1 MNTQTH
7 TLTWLDKQAM
17 NFEEKRFALMTIY
30 LTVQSCLGGIVAMTA
45 LQIDNAPTL
54 IIASAITMGSNALL
68 IAQAP
73 AKWCVIAFYL
83 SIISSALMIAVNLS
97 L

>member
-30 LTVQSCLGGIVAMTA
+30 LTVQSCLGGIVAMSA
-45 LQIDNAPTL
+45 LQINNAPTL
-54 IIASAITMGSNALL
+54 VIASAITMGANAVL

-73 AKWCVIAFYL
+73 AKWCVTAFYL
-83 SIISSALMIAVNLS
+83 SIISSVIMIAVNWS